1 MTERFNEN
9 SDHQEITN
17 VPAKLDNLQILVTED
32 DINGTD
38 ILAMSDFLDGYIE
51 EMTKSLRENVSD
63 TETVDVPV
71 SDFVIVG
78 GVVHQAKAVTHGMV
92 QYIPDFEHLPT
103 EIKEKFRKGIYKIGE
118 SRQVDGN
125 VRAVLVDQEGVRVKD
140 ITLKEV
146 HPDTGIIEMS
156 RSIANQIQMKQI
168 SSKLDI
174 IEAMQSY
181 QIARDRDRDIFSPF
195 LDARALIVR
204 AQKEDESEEER
215 KKYLKQAE
223 EKLLSALN
231 SLYLDI
237 NTSGKTLIKHTR
249 RKIFQNGNVINEC
262 IEFISSDLQVLAKMT
277 GLRVRVLSCLGDR
290 KSIEIEVDRYKNQM
304 KWFFTSPLIECGC
317 TMAELIHQHY
327 PYTSE
332 NMDCWYKLSEDM
344 KKPLEELEMNGMDHI
359 YLVSVEDVEDGTE

>member
-262 IEFISSDLQVLAKMT
+262 IEFISSDLQVLAK
-277 GLRVRVLSCLGDR
+277 
-290 KSIEIEVDRYKNQM
+290 YKNQM